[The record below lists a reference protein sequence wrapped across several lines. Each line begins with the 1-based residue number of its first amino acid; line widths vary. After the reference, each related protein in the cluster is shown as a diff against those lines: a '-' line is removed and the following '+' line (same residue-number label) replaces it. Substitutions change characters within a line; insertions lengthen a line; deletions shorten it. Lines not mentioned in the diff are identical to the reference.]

1 VSTIFFHDLQ
11 CRSGLGDRLLDLW
24 AARAIATL
32 HDPQSLLYVRWHAG
46 RHFVSFVGDYDTAA
60 LSIAGCTFIH
70 SPPAGAVALSEHFSH
85 VAFNERGLVQ
95 LPGGLRQ
102 IVLRAGMIWGNSPPE
117 RLHADLAFHA
127 LDPAMPLACVI
138 AAYRD
143 AASRT
148 QPAPSILSALP
159 QGIDG
164 CIGLHV
170 RLGDKLVTAESAFDM
185 AETTWRTLEAQA
197 LAYLEACIAWRRPIF
212 VCSDDA
218 AYRARLIGHLQMRGG
233 VILTSDPARTPRGV
247 AGAPALADFFALAR
261 CSVIVQM
268 TKYSTFS
275 LAAALA
281 GRVPLVNFF
290 LDHSGRGHR
299 LDIWRRA
306 LAG

>member
-1 VSTIFFHDLQ
+1 MSTIFFHDLQ

-24 AARAIATL
+24 AARTIATL

-46 RHFVSFVGDYDTAA
+46 RHFATFVGDYGTEGF
-60 LSIAGCTFIH
+60 SIAGCVFVPA
-70 SPPAGAVALSEHFSH
+70 PPAGAVALSDHFSH
-85 VAFNERGLVQ
+85 VALNERGLVQ

-102 IVLRAGMIWGNSPPE
+102 IVLRAGMFWGNSPPE

-127 LDPAMPLACVI
+127 LDPAMPLPCVI

-148 QPAPSILSALP
+148 QPAPSILSAIP
-159 QGIDG
+159 NHIEG

-170 RLGDKLVTAESAFDM
+170 RLGDKLVTNETAIDM
-185 AETTWRTLEAQA
+185 EEATWRGLEGRT
-197 LAYLEACIAWRRPIF
+197 LAYLEGCIAWRRPIF

-218 AYRARLIGHLQMRGG
+218 AYRARLIAHLQARGG
-233 VILTSDPARTPRGV
+233 MVVLPDPEQAPRGLV
-247 AGAPALADFFALAR
+247 GAPALADFFALAR
-261 CSVIVQM
+261 CSAIVQM

-290 LDHSGRGHR
+290 QDHTGRGHR
-299 LDIWRRA
+299 LDIWRSA